1 MSYPFDPEIA
11 AAIPML
17 PEVDFRDVAASRAGM
32 AELLAS
38 MQGEFDGTGVTARDE
53 TVPGP
58 EGAPDVPIRV
68 YTPDRVATK
77 ALLFDIHGGGFA
89 LGDLEV
95 DHATNV
101 ELARELGVVVVSV
114 EYRLAPENPYPAGL
128 DDCYAALEWSVKHA
142 DELNIDPEKVVVYG
156 VSAGGGLAA
165 ALALLARDRGGP
177 SIAFQFLSV
186 PELDDRLET
195 GSMRQFADTPI
206 WHRGAAEASWDYY
219 LGGPGK
225 RGGPDVSVYAA
236 PARATDLS
244 GLPPAYVSVMEF
256 DPLRDEGIAYA
267 QALLAAGVPTELHL
281 FPGTFHGSAV
291 LRHATVSRRETAE
304 RLAVLARVLGVEAG

>member
-128 DDCYAALEWSVKHA
+128 EDCYAALEWSVKHA
-142 DELNIDPEKVVVYG
+142 DELGVDPEKVVVYG